1 MNQTADIELT
11 DLYKK
16 SRFPLYLQ
24 VANLMRRR
32 ILAGH
37 WAANQRI
44 PSLDLLAQ
52 EFSVAR
58 LTARQS
64 VEHLTSEG
72 LLWSKQG
79 KGTFVIET
87 ETSERWLSMQTKWC
101 QLVKMVEG
109 TSLELLREKEGVK
122 CPDLGTME
130 GDNAGLY
137 HLMERTHIKD
147 GAPYSLIEIYLDD
160 DTFKLDPEGFRNRA
174 VVSVLDTLPG
184 VKLGTGRQ
192 TLTDATSDA
201 YTSNCLNIPLESPVA
216 NLRRVV
222 LNDAGKVIYL
232 GDIIYRADHV
242 KLDINLDIS

>member
-1 MNQTADIELT
+1 MNQTSDIELT

-72 LLWSKQG
+72 LLWS
-79 KGTFVIET
+79 
-87 ETSERWLSMQTKWC
+87 MQTKWC

-130 GDNAGLY
+130 GDNTGLY
-137 HLMERTHIKD
+137 HFLERTHIKD

-160 DTFKLDPEGFRNRA
+160 DTFNLDPEGFRNRT

-192 TLTDATSDA
+192 TLTVATSDA